1 MKTFF
6 VTLIAFSL
14 ALLIGCQESIL
25 NEPEPEISLEK
36 TATHTSRN
44 TIELCCQVQDPLSG
58 TCNLNGCV
66 TYVHQVINRG
76 MNPLS
81 SKVISLH
88 LNINASLNDLDGIAD
103 LKWRIEGRS
112 YDLVSV
118 SEEGILLLDKTYN
131 ITNRNDVVLYVQY
144 MITTDGVGVSSVTL
158 VQIEK

>member
-6 VTLIAFSL
+6 VILIAFSL

-25 NEPEPEISLEK
+25 NEPEPEISLDK
-36 TATHTSRN
+36 TATDIN
-44 TIELCCQVQDPLSG
+44 NNMIKLCCQVQDPLSG

-81 SKVISLH
+81 SKVIALH
-88 LNINASLNDLDGIAD
+88 LNINACLNDIAGSAN
-103 LKWRIEGRS
+103 LQWRIEGRS

-131 ITNRNDVVLYVQY
+131 ITDRNDVVLYVQY
-144 MITTDGVGVSSVTL
+144 LITTDGVGISSITL